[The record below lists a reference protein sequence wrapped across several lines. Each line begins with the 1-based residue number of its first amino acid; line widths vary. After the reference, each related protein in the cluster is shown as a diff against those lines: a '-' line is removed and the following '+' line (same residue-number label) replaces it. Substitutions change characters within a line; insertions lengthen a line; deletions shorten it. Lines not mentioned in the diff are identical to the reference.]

1 MQSVHTC
8 GKVLKHLGEQ
18 VIIVGC
24 LLHVLRIAL
33 HVHEDIG
40 NSQAGHCGEHVP
52 VQFATRDVIDDLHP
66 ELLHAHACYIGAEG
80 IHTHHSI
87 GSHTSQDSQRMT
99 KTLHLLLGRHVVGT
113 RPARIGSYVNHIGS
127 LGQHLPCA
135 QLDVCLGLLTAL
147 CIKGVGGDIENTHHS
162 RDAQIHKRSAHIY
175 GIMGKLSRL
184 VHATSVMTGKVI
196 HYLRNVQANECKKN
210 AHMRF
215 PPRWLLLLD
224 SNSFSPATSK
234 TEKSRLERILQPA
247 VLILSVTSCYYLTT
261 FFCTSLLP
269 SV

>member
-1 MQSVHTC
+1 MR
-8 GKVLKHLGEQ
+8 
-18 VIIVGC
+18 C

-52 VQFATRDVIDDLHP
+52 VQFATRDIIDDLHP

-99 KTLHLLLGRHVVGT
+99 QTLHLLLGRHVVGT

-127 LGQHLPCA
+127 LVQHLPCA

-147 CIKGVGGDIENTHHS
+147 GIKGVGGDIENTHHS

-196 HYLRNVQANECKKN
+196 HYLRNVQAKREKCANF
-210 AHMRF
+210 A
-215 PPRWLLLLD
+215 LD
-224 SNSFSPATSK
+224 SGQHA
-234 TEKSRLERILQPA
+234 
-247 VLILSVTSCYYLTT
+247 SV
-261 FFCTSLLP
+261 